1 MKLVPDTK
9 LSTRGFLMLASLGAL
24 SEVAQSDG
32 NASSLLVLVTQAGSA
47 SRHTAINGASP
58 ATAPSPP
65 RRQRPVTP

>member
-9 LSTRGFLMLASLGAL
+9 PSTRGFLMLALLGAL
-24 SEVAQSDG
+24 SEVAQLDE
-32 NASSLLVLVTQAGSA
+32 NASSLLVLVTQAGPA

-65 RRQRPVTP
+65 RQRPVTP